1 MKSNE
6 DKPVSSGTETD
17 AADGRTDASELRK
30 TLITIL
36 STLIVAVTA
45 GLMIHYFTKESNL
58 PTITYSSDIVGFVDF
73 AKVEGGRIQANGL
86 SVPSLATVRL
96 LIRNTSSDAVVKD
109 ISIHVQLV
117 EPSEDFALLTLG
129 HNPKPEIAFGTIRT
143 EKLDERSLVF
153 TYELLKPKE
162 QDEVLFVVTC
172 PPEVKLY
179 TKASVKL
186 SKSRWYSN
194 QAFLFVL
201 TFALFAV
208 ALAGIK
214 FLLPKTK

>member
-45 GLMIHYFTKESNL
+45 GLMIHYFTKEPNL

-73 AKVEGGRIQANGL
+73 AKVEGGRIQANGV

-96 LIRNTSSDAVVKD
+96 HIRNTSDAVVKD
-109 ISIHVQLV
+109 IPIHVQLV
-117 EPSEDFALLTLG
+117 ESSEDFALLTLG

-143 EKLDERSLVF
+143 EKRDEKSLVF

-179 TKASVKL
+179 TKALVKL

>member
-6 DKPVSSGTETD
+6 DKPVSSGKETD
-17 AADGRTDASELRK
+17 AADGRTDTSELKK
-30 TLITIL
+30 TLIVIL
-36 STLIVAVTA
+36 STLFVTVAA
-45 GLMIHYFTKESNL
+45 GLMIHYLTKKPNL

-73 AKVEGGRIQANGL
+73 AKVEGGGIQANGVF
-86 SVPSLATVRL
+86 VPSLATVRL
-96 LIRNTSSDAVVKD
+96 HIRNTSGFVVKD
-109 ISIHVQLV
+109 IPIHVRLV
-117 EPSEDFALLTLG
+117 ESSEDFALLALG
-129 HNPKPEIAFGTIRT
+129 HNLKPEIALGTIRT
-143 EKLDERSLVF
+143 EKRDEKSLVF

-172 PPEVKLY
+172 PAEVKLY

>member
-30 TLITIL
+30 TLRTIL

-45 GLMIHYFTKESNL
+45 GLMIHYFTKEPNL

-73 AKVEGGRIQANGL
+73 AKVEGGRIQANGV
-86 SVPSLATVRL
+86 SVPSLATVKL
-96 LIRNTSSDAVVKD
+96 HIRNTSDAVVKD
-109 ISIHVQLV
+109 IPIHVQLV
-117 EPSEDFALLTLG
+117 ESSEDFALLTLG
-129 HNPKPEIAFGTIRT
+129 HNPKPEIAFGTIGT
-143 EKLDERSLVF
+143 EKRDEKSLVF
-153 TYELLKPKE
+153 TYELLKPKD

>member
-45 GLMIHYFTKESNL
+45 GLMIHYFTKEPNL

-73 AKVEGGRIQANGL
+73 AKVEGGRIQANGV

-96 LIRNTSSDAVVKD
+96 HIRNTSDAVVKD
-109 ISIHVQLV
+109 IPIHVQLV
-117 EPSEDFALLTLG
+117 ESSEDFALLTLG

-143 EKLDERSLVF
+143 EKRDEKSLVF

>member
-45 GLMIHYFTKESNL
+45 GLMIHYFTKEPNL

-73 AKVEGGRIQANGL
+73 AKVEGGRIQANGV

-96 LIRNTSSDAVVKD
+96 HIRNTSLAVLKD
-109 ISIHVQLV
+109 IPIHVQLV
-117 EPSEDFALLTLG
+117 ESSEDFALLTLG

-143 EKLDERSLVF
+143 EKRDEKSLVF

-162 QDEVLFVVTC
+162 QDEVLFVVTR